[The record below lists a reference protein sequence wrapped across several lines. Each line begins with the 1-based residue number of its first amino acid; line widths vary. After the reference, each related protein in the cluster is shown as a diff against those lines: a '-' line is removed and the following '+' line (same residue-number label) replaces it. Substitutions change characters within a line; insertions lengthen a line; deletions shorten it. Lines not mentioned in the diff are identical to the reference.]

1 MKKFWNVIRNGTKE
15 GEIRLYGDIGD
26 PSWWNP
32 NSVGAREFNDEL
44 DEIRDVEVLTIRI
57 NSSGGEVFAGIA
69 IHNSIKNHGAT
80 VKKVYVDG
88 IAASI
93 ASIIAM
99 AGTEIIMPV
108 NAWLM
113 IHNPSSGVIGT
124 AEEMRKRADTL
135 DKLRD
140 SLIDTYMERS
150 NLSKEEIIQMLD
162 NETWLSADEALEK
175 GFITK
180 IDKEEIGGEIEN
192 RMLMINGVG
201 YDINRYSK
209 FPVTSFLNLNTK
221 NKEEETNKMGA
232 NNNQNEPQK
241 TEITADIIKN
251 SYSDIYNSI
260 RNEAIAEERTRMLAI
275 DEIAGTTENQELIIN
290 AKKDGKTKAELALD
304 ILNYQK
310 QLGQTEIEKM
320 VKDSAE
326 INEIKPETAPEGQT
340 ETIEANATGIATI
353 INKMRGVE

>member
-80 VKKVYVDG
+80 VKKVYIDG

-150 NLSKEEIIQMLD
+150 NLSKEEII
-162 NETWLSADEALEK
+162 LE
-175 GFITK
+175 F
-180 IDKEEIGGEIEN
+180 
-192 RMLMINGVG
+192 
-201 YDINRYSK
+201 
-209 FPVTSFLNLNTK
+209 
-221 NKEEETNKMGA
+221 
-232 NNNQNEPQK
+232 
-241 TEITADIIKN
+241 
-251 SYSDIYNSI
+251 
-260 RNEAIAEERTRMLAI
+260 
-275 DEIAGTTENQELIIN
+275 
-290 AKKDGKTKAELALD
+290 
-304 ILNYQK
+304 
-310 QLGQTEIEKM
+310 
-320 VKDSAE
+320 
-326 INEIKPETAPEGQT
+326 
-340 ETIEANATGIATI
+340 
-353 INKMRGVE
+353 

>member
-150 NLSKEEIIQMLD
+150 SLSKEEIIQMLD
-162 NETWLSADEALEK
+162 TETWLSADEALEK

-192 RMLMINGVG
+192 KMLMINGVS

-221 NKEEETNKMGA
+221 NKEEETKKMGA
-232 NNNQNEPQK
+232 NNNQNEPHK

-251 SYSDIYNSI
+251 SYSDIYNLI

-290 AKKDGKTKAELALD
+290 AKKEGKTKAELALD

-310 QLGQTEIEKM
+310 QLGQTEKEKM

-326 INEIKPETAPEGQT
+326 INEIKPEPEGQT
-340 ETIEANATGIATI
+340 ETIEANATGIAAI

>member
-1 MKKFWNVIRNGTKE
+1 MNKFWNVIRNGTRE

-69 IHNSIKNHGAT
+69 IYNSIKNHSAT
-80 VKKVYVDG
+80 VKKVYIDG

-99 AGTEIIMPV
+99 AGTEIIMPI

-150 NLSKEEIIQMLD
+150 NLSKDEIIQMLD
-162 NETWLSADEALEK
+162 IETWLSAEEALEK

-192 RMLMINGVG
+192 KMLMINGVG

-209 FPVTSFLNLNTK
+209 FPVTSFLNFNSK
-221 NKEEETNKMGA
+221 KEEINKMGA
-232 NNNQNEPQK
+232 NNNQGEPQR
-241 TEITADIIKN
+241 TEITVDIIKN
-251 SYSDIYNSI
+251 NYSDIYNSI
-260 RNEAIAEERTRMLAI
+260 RNAAIEEERNRMLAI
-275 DEIAGTTENQELIIN
+275 DEIAETTENQELIVN
-290 AKKDGKTKAELALD
+290 AKKEGKTKAELALD

-310 QLGQTEIEKM
+310 QLGKTEIEKM

-326 INEIKPETAPEGQT
+326 INEIKPETIT
-340 ETIEANATGIATI
+340 ESETKKEKVKANATGIAAM